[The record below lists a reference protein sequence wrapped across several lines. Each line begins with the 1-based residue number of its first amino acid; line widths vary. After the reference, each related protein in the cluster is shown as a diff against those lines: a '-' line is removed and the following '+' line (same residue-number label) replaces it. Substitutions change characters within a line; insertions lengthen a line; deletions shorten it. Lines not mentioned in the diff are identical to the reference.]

1 MTAPFLFV
9 AAAALLRHSLQLV
22 QISGVFVVAVKDD
35 DYATARL
42 TSACSVISCGRSTSH
57 CESLLM
63 RFCAQHSYT
72 LKC

>member
-35 DYATARL
+35 DFADAQELEREQVSAPLMFVAAATQQRD
-42 TSACSVISCGRSTSH
+42 
-57 CESLLM
+57 
-63 RFCAQHSYT
+63 
-72 LKC
+72 